1 MNKDRY
7 KVEKL
12 RYEYEWIDV
21 GPGPSE
27 RGGTTGMGST
37 LRNYRKTYYN
47 LEDAVKELKRLQKVF
62 PEDVVIISK
71 FVDKEYIPGKVIV
84 SSNGIPS
91 WQSKIDNYYIYR
103 WKRGNTRWPCFY
115 LMRKGVSCVV
125 YQKYFFK
132 EEPTFAEL
140 MKSKVITK
148 LFTSEKLLDAFSTT
162 NIFHRRQKEQKME
175 TYKIAVSW
183 TETGI
188 VSIRSN
194 NVESAIKK
202 AEKTIGNITLPEG
215 EYLDESFRIDK
226 ETTRILNNV
235 KGHYRV

>member
-103 WKRGNTRWPCFY
+103 WKRNNTRLPCFY
-115 LMRKGVSCVV
+115 LTIDDNPCTVFQR
-125 YQKYFFK
+125 QFFK

-140 MKSKVITK
+140 MKSKVITE
-148 LFTSEKLLDAFSTT
+148 LFTSEELIGTF
-162 NIFHRRQKEQKME
+162 MP
-175 TYKIAVSW
+175 
-183 TETGI
+183 
-188 VSIRSN
+188 
-194 NVESAIKK
+194 
-202 AEKTIGNITLPEG
+202 TILQIM
-215 EYLDESFRIDK
+215 
-226 ETTRILNNV
+226 
-235 KGHYRV
+235 